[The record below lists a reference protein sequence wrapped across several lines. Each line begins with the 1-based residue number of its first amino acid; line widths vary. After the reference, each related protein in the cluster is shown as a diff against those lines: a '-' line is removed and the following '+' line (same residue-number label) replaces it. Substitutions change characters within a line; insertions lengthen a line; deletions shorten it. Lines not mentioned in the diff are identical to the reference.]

1 MPSRGHPAPRQGSPT
16 RHRHRR
22 RPGSVLVRTERT
34 DPATYRGAETV
45 GLTPDRRLQRH
56 YHPADPVFVDG
67 SGRRRRAVR
76 RFVLLIS
83 LVLTG
88 LVLLLAAAM
97 LDSPTPAPPL
107 PNTPE
112 ATR

>member
-1 MPSRGHPAPRQGSPT
+1 MSYRGHPAARRGAPT

-34 DPATYRGAETV
+34 DPASYRGAETV
-45 GLTPDRRLQRH
+45 GLSPDRQVQRH
-56 YHPADPVFVDG
+56 YHPADPVFVDR

-76 RFVLLIS
+76 RFVVLTS
-83 LVLTG
+83 LVLAG

-97 LDSPTPAPPL
+97 LDSPSPAPPL
-107 PNTPE
+107 PITP
-112 ATR
+112 